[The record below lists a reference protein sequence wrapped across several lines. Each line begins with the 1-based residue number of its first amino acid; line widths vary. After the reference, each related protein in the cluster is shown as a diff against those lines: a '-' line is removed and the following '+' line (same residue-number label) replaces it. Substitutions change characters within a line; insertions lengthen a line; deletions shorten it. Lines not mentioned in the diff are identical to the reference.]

1 MKITE
6 WFNRK
11 IGFWY
16 WYRVKYT
23 YKDRK
28 GVKLWDVTTNRGVL
42 GKRHITNHRMLCRS
56 INLYKLAKEKNLRL
70 CNGRLE
76 SDTQC
81 YLGYFKLK

>member
-11 IGFWY
+11 TDIRH
-16 WYRVKYT
+16 WYRVKFT
-23 YKDRK
+23 YKNK
-28 GVKLWDVTTNRGVL
+28 KCVKVWDITMNRSL
-42 GKRHITNHRMLCRS
+42 SGKRFITNHRMLCKS
-56 INLYKLAKEKNLRL
+56 FDLYKIAKENNLLL

-76 SDTQC
+76 SDPLC